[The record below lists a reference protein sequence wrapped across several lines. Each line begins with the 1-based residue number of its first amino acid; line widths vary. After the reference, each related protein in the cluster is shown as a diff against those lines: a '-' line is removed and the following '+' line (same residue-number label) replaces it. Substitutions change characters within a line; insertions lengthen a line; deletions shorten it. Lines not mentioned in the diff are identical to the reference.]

1 MRAKHWIFG
10 RGTTGT
16 PAADAGLALL
26 RICGGLLLAFLHGI
40 GKVPPQEG
48 FVGRVGG
55 MGFPAPLLFAWLAA
69 IAEFAGGI
77 LIAIGLLTRPISLL
91 VFLHFVVVV
100 FVAHAGDPLG
110 DRELPIL
117 FGVIA
122 LALALIGPGRYS
134 ADAWLGRSGAA
145 RGR

>member
-1 MRAKHWIFG
+1 MHGTCIYASDSFG
-10 RGTTGT
+10 K
-16 PAADAGLALL
+16 
-26 RICGGLLLAFLHGI
+26 GGGQN

-69 IAEFAGGI
+69 FAEFAGGI

-100 FVAHAGDPLG
+100 FVAHAGDSLV
-110 DRELPIL
+110 DRLRDSVSTE
-117 FGVIA
+117 
-122 LALALIGPGRYS
+122 S
-134 ADAWLGRSGAA
+134 ADARLRQGAPTQA
-145 RGR
+145 